1 MHEKHQSGAEA
12 SEQPDRLLE
21 GKAVSRRDFLKLAG
35 VAGATIGLG
44 AGLGGLITACGGA
57 ATTTTTAAATST
69 TAATTTTAGPT
80 TTAGSTT
87 TVTTAAEMGREI
99 KFGFMTPKTGG
110 LAGFGTADGWAAER
124 WQEYAAAGQ
133 LVTADGKAHPMSVII
148 RDTQSDINYGGT
160 VAADLI
166 QNAKVDILMAA
177 STTDTTVPAA
187 LAAESFSSPAVL
199 TDSPADSLL
208 GALGK
213 PKDYQYKWWYFVF
226 WDNQALLD
234 ATIDLYADPKI
245 PTNKVV
251 GCLWPNDV
259 EGNDRRSF
267 YTPAFE
273 KAGYKVVD
281 AGAFSLGMEDWGTII
296 SMFKSAKCEC
306 CTGLMIPPDMAT
318 FWKQCYQM
326 SWIPKVIDVGIQ
338 TLFPTTQEALGLK
351 EAIGLTGQSWWHPL
365 NPWKSSLT
373 GETCAELA
381 LDHETRTG
389 QQWTQPIEHY
399 MLFEWAVD
407 ALKRTTNIDDKEEI
421 IKNVAST
428 KMETIVGPLDFTS
441 PVDLGGI
448 KVGQRC
454 FPNIVFS
461 PMWMGQW
468 VQGTVQQPWS
478 TKIWPYDLLIVNE
491 VDSGGFLKRQADP
504 IYMPATTFK

>member
-12 SEQPDRLLE
+12 SEQPDSLRE
-21 GKAVSRRDFLKLAG
+21 GKGVSRRDFLKLAG
-35 VAGATIGLG
+35 VAGATVGLG
-44 AGLGGLITACGGA
+44 AGLGGLIAACGGE
-57 ATTTTTAAATST
+57 ATTTTASTAGSTTTTAAV
-69 TAATTTTAGPT
+69 TTTTAGP
-80 TTAGSTT
+80 TT

-124 WQEYAAAGQ
+124 WQEYAKAGQ
-133 LVTADGKAHPMSVII
+133 LVTADGKAHPMSVEI
-148 RDTQSDINYGGT
+148 RDTQSDINFGAT

-166 QNAKVDILMAA
+166 QNTKVDILMAA
-177 STTDTTVPAA
+177 STTSTTIPAA
-187 LAAESFSSPAVL
+187 LQAEAFGCPAVL

-213 PKDYQYKWWYFVF
+213 PKDYQYKWWYFCF

-234 ATIDLYADPKI
+234 ATIFTYKDPAI

-273 KAGYKVVD
+273 KEGFKVVD
-281 AGAFSLGMEDWGTII
+281 AGAFQVGMEDWGTII
-296 SMFKSAKCEC
+296 SMFKSNACEC
-306 CTGLMIPPDMAT
+306 VTGLMIPPDFAS
-318 FWKQCYQM
+318 FWKQCYQN
-326 SWIPKVIDVGIQ
+326 SYIPRVIDIGIQ
-338 TLFPTTQEALGLK
+338 TLFPTTQEALGPK
-351 EAIGLTGQSWWHPL
+351 EAAGLIGQSWWHPL

-373 GETCAELA
+373 GETCTELA

-407 ALKRTTNIDDKEEI
+407 VLKRTTNIDDKEEI

-428 KMETIVGPLDFTS
+428 KMDTIVGPLDFTS

-448 KVGQRC
+448 QVGKRC
-454 FPNIVFS
+454 FPNIVFT
-461 PMWMGQW
+461 PLWMGQW
-468 VQGTVQQPWS
+468 VINTEQRPWS
-478 TKIWPYDLLIVNE
+478 TKQWTYELLIVNE